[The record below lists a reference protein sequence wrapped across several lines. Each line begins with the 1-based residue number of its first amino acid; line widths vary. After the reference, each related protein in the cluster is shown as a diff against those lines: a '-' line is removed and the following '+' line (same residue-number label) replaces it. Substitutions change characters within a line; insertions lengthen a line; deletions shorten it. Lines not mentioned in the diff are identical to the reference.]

1 MIELKDI
8 VPLTLGY
15 DSQKRKDAPFLAT
28 VIGYFTAALK
38 GVAEHCVR
46 SNQKH
51 NPGEPVHWA
60 RGKSTD
66 HDECV
71 FRHGIDTMEIRAWL
85 RRNPTHPERSR
96 VVRFLLEELDA
107 KAWRSL
113 AESQEAREEFDGAP
127 LSAAS
132 VVPTFDPVKTVATPT
147 GVRPLQGPAGADW
160 RENPPTLTSAD

>member
-1 MIELKDI
+1 MKELKDI

-15 DSQKRKDAPFLAT
+15 DSEERKKAPFLAT
-28 VIGYFTAALK
+28 VLGYFTAALK

-60 RGKSTD
+60 RGKSMD
-66 HDECV
+66 HDECTI
-71 FRHGIDTMEIRAWL
+71 RHSIDVMEVRAWL
-85 RRNPTHPERSR
+85 RRNPLHPERAR
-96 VVRFLLEELDA
+96 VVRMLLEELDA
-107 KAWRSL
+107 KAWRAL

-132 VVPTFDPVKTVATPT
+132 RLPTVVTP
-147 GVRPLQGPAGADW
+147 P
-160 RENPPTLTSAD
+160 